1 MPFANMASTVL
12 RENIDSE
19 DVHMS
24 SPDIHWTR
32 STNVVVLSETT
43 RLGGKDRNKVKE
55 SLLNH
60 LHQDLELGN
69 KI

>member
-1 MPFANMASTVL
+1 MASTVL

-19 DVHMS
+19 DVYMS
-24 SPDIHWTR
+24 SPDVHWTR

-43 RLGGKDRNKVKE
+43 RSGGKDRNKVKE

-69 KI
+69 RKM